1 MLVRAEAQQP
11 RPCHWA
17 SLPSQE
23 HTSLPAATYT
33 LPHNSTLGRA
43 QQAWSLHATLPGGEL
58 TSIKYMLQPRL
69 GAQRPSLPPVCLCC
83 A

>member
-58 TSIKYMLQPRL
+58 TSNICCNPGWELRD
-69 GAQRPSLPPVCLCC
+69 PPCLL
-83 A
+83 